1 MDYVI
6 RRVRIVGGHEV
17 SEGDLLIENG
27 RIAATG
33 KVGRAP
39 GAKVISGAG
48 LYALPGFV
56 DIHVHGGTGF
66 DLTCGQFDAK
76 EKRFDASP
84 SAYAEGFPRLMKHFA
99 RNGVTRVMLATVAA
113 PIKDLEQALSRMA
126 DYIADPLNGRHGARL
141 EGALIEGT
149 FIKKPAQAGAQNPEN
164 FRAPDRRLFERLNR
178 AARGHISYV
187 NIVPEFGKAA
197 EDLTRHLA
205 GLGVLVGAGHTA
217 CDADEVLR
225 AARNGLRVAIHFLN
239 GPIGSSFKPFHG
251 GNVLE
256 AVLRSREIYAELI
269 CDGWHVA
276 PAYVRDVIER
286 KGISRIILVTDAMFP
301 TGAQGIRSFAVTGNE
316 GQLDPTGQYLQ
327 LKGSEQTL
335 FGSVLTMSR
344 AFGNLLSWLTQ
355 EMDGVWRARHRALK
369 LDEAL
374 RAAAR
379 ACATNA
385 AHVTGMDR
393 PAGSAPLARDLGA
406 VEPGRCADLVL
417 AGLKGKPGH
426 WRIQVKHTFVEG
438 RKVL

>member
-1 MDYVI
+1 MNYVI
-6 RRVRIVGGHEV
+6 RRVRIVGRHEV

-33 KVGRAP
+33 KVGRAA

-48 LYALPGFV
+48 LYALPGLV

-66 DLTCGQFDAK
+66 DLTCGRFDAK
-76 EKRFDASP
+76 EKRFDVSP
-84 SAYAEGFPRLMKHFA
+84 AAYAEAFPRLMKHFA
-99 RNGVTRVMLATVAA
+99 RNGVTRVLLATVAA

-149 FIKKPAQAGAQNPEN
+149 FIKKPQQAGAQNPEN

-178 AARGHISYV
+178 AARGHIRYV
-187 NIVPEFGKAA
+187 NVVPEFGKPA
-197 EDLTRHLA
+197 EDLARHLA

-217 CDADEVLR
+217 CDADAVLR
-225 AARNGLRVAIHFLN
+225 YARDGHRVAIHFLN
-239 GPIGSSFKPFHG
+239 GPTGSSFKPFHG
-251 GNVLE
+251 GNVVE

-286 KGISRIILVTDAMFP
+286 KGIGRIIAVTDAMFP
-301 TGAQGIRSFAVTGNE
+301 TGAQGIRSFAVAGRE
-316 GQLDPTGQYLQ
+316 GQLAPSGQYLQ

-335 FGSVLTMSR
+335 FGSVLTQSR

-355 EMDGVWRARHRALK
+355 DMDGVWHARHRAWK
-369 LDEAL
+369 LDDAL

-379 ACATNA
+379 ACATNP
-385 AHVTGMDR
+385 AHVTGMDQ
-393 PAGSAPLARDLGA
+393 PAGSAPLARDIGTI
-406 VEPGRCADLVL
+406 EPGRCADLVL

-426 WRIQVKHTFVEG
+426 WRIQVRRTFVEG
-438 RKVL
+438 RPVQ

>member
-6 RRVRIVGGHEV
+6 RRVRIVGRHEV

-48 LYALPGFV
+48 LCALPGFV
-56 DIHVHGGTGF
+56 DIHVHGGTGL
-66 DLTCGQFDAK
+66 DLTCGRFDAK

-84 SAYAEGFPRLMKHFA
+84 SAYTEGFPRLMKHFA
-99 RNGVTRVMLATVAA
+99 RNGATRVMLATVAA
-113 PIKDLEQALSRMA
+113 PMKDLERALSHMA
-126 DYIADPLNGRHGARL
+126 DYVADPLNGRHGARL

-149 FIKKPAQAGAQNPEN
+149 FIQKPGQAGAQNPEN

-187 NIVPEFGKAA
+187 NIVPEFGKPA
-197 EDLTRHLA
+197 EDLARRLVE
-205 GLGVLVGAGHTA
+205 LGVLVGAGHSA

-225 AARNGLRVAIHFLN
+225 AAGNGLRVAIHFLN
-239 GPIGSSFKPFHG
+239 GPTGSSFKPFHG
-251 GNVLE
+251 GNVVE
-256 AVLRSREIYAELI
+256 AVLGSREIYAELI
-269 CDGWHVA
+269 CDGFHVA

-286 KGISRIILVTDAMFP
+286 KGIGRIIVVTDAMFV
-301 TGAQGIRSFAVTGNE
+301 TGAQGIRSFTVMGNE
-316 GQLDPTGQYLQ
+316 GEFAPAGDYLR
-327 LKGSEQTL
+327 LKGSQQTL

-344 AFGNLLSWLTQ
+344 AFSNLLSWLTQ
-355 EMDGVWRARHRALK
+355 DMDGVWHARHRAWK

-374 RAAAR
+374 MAAAR
-379 ACATNA
+379 ACATNP

-393 PAGSAPLARDLGA
+393 PAGSAPLARDVGTI
-406 VEPGRCADLVL
+406 EPGRCADLVL
-417 AGLKGKPGH
+417 AGLKGKPGD
-426 WRIQVKHTFVEG
+426 WQIQVKHTFVEG
-438 RKVL
+438 HKVL

>member
-6 RRVRIVGGHEV
+6 RRVRIVGRHEV

-39 GAKVISGAG
+39 GAKAISGAG

-66 DLTCGQFDAK
+66 DFACGQFDAK

-84 SAYAEGFPRLMKHFA
+84 SAYAEGFPRLMEHFA
-99 RNGVTRVMLATVAA
+99 RNGVTRAMLATPAA
-113 PIKDLEQALSRMA
+113 PVQDLERVLSHLA
-126 DYIADPLNGRHGARL
+126 DYIADPSNGRHGARL

-149 FIKKPAQAGAQNPEN
+149 FIKKPSQAGAQNPEN
-164 FRAPDRRLFERLNR
+164 FRQPDRRLFERLNR

-187 NIVPEFGKAA
+187 NVVPEFGKAA

-205 GLGVLVGAGHTA
+205 ELGVLVGAGHTA
-217 CDADEVLR
+217 CEADEVLR

-239 GPIGSSFKPFHG
+239 GPTGSSFKPFHD
-251 GNVLE
+251 GNVVE
-256 AVLRSREIYAELI
+256 AVLRSRDIYAELI

-286 KGISRIILVTDAMFP
+286 KGIGRIILVTDAMFP
-301 TGAQGIRSFAVTGNE
+301 TGARGIRSFAFTGNE
-316 GQLDPTGQYLQ
+316 GQFDPTGQYLQ

-344 AFGNLLSWLTQ
+344 AFSNLLSWLTQ
-355 EMDGVWRARHRALK
+355 DMDGVWHARHRAWK
-369 LDEAL
+369 LAEAIH
-374 RAAAR
+374 AVSR

-393 PAGSAPLARDLGA
+393 PAGSAPLARDLGTI
-406 VEPGRCADLVL
+406 EPGRCADLVL
-417 AGLKGKPGH
+417 AGLKGRPGD
-426 WRIQVKHTFVEG
+426 WQMQVKHTFVEG
-438 RKVL
+438 HEVL

>member
-27 RIAATG
+27 RIAAAG
-33 KVGRAP
+33 RVGRAP

-66 DLTCGQFDAK
+66 DLTCGRFDAK

-84 SAYAEGFPRLMKHFA
+84 SAYADAFPRLMKHFA
-99 RNGVTRVMLATVAA
+99 RNGVTRLMLATIAA
-113 PIKDLEQALSRMA
+113 PMKDLERALSRMA
-126 DYIADPLNGRHGARL
+126 DYIADPLNGRQGARL

-149 FIKKPAQAGAQNPEN
+149 FIRKPEQAGAQNPEN
-164 FRAPDRRLFERLNR
+164 FRAPRRRLFDRLNR
-178 AARGHISYV
+178 AARGHVSYV
-187 NIVPEFGKAA
+187 NIVPEFGRAA
-197 EDLTRHLA
+197 EDLTRRLA
-205 GLGVLVGAGHTA
+205 ELGVLVGAGHTA
-217 CDADEVLR
+217 CDADRVLR

-239 GPIGSSFKPFHG
+239 GPTGRSFKPFHG
-251 GNVLE
+251 GNVVE
-256 AVLRSREIYAELI
+256 AVLRSPDIYAELI

-286 KGISRIILVTDAMFP
+286 KGIGRIIVVTDAMFP
-301 TGAQGIRSFAVTGNE
+301 AGAQGIRSFTVAGNE
-316 GQLDPTGQYLQ
+316 GRFDPTRQYLQ
-327 LKGSEQTL
+327 VLGSEQTL

-344 AFGNLLSWLTQ
+344 AFSNLLSWLTQ
-355 EMDGVWRARHRALK
+355 DMAGVWHSRHRPWK
-369 LDEAL
+369 LDDAL

-393 PAGSAPLARDLGA
+393 PAGSAPLARDIGTI
-406 VEPGRCADLVL
+406 EPGRCADLVL
-417 AGLKGKPGH
+417 ARLKGKPGH
-426 WRIQVKHTFVEG
+426 WRIQVKHTFVAG
-438 RKVL
+438 RPVL

>member
-1 MDYVI
+1 MNYVI
-6 RRVRIVGGHEV
+6 RRARIVGRREV

-39 GAKVISGAG
+39 GAKVIPGAG
-48 LYALPGFV
+48 LYALPGFM
-56 DIHVHGGTGF
+56 DIHVHGGNGF
-66 DLTCGQFDAK
+66 DLTCGRFDVK

-84 SAYAEGFPRLMKHFA
+84 SAYAEGFPRLMKRFA

-113 PIKDLEQALSRMA
+113 PMKELEQALSRMA
-126 DYIADPLNGRHGARL
+126 DYVADPLNGRHGARL

-149 FIKKPAQAGAQNPEN
+149 FIRKPERAGAQNPKN

-178 AARGHISYV
+178 AARGHIAYV
-187 NIVPEFGKAA
+187 NVVPEYGKA
-197 EDLTRHLA
+197 EQDLTRHLTE
-205 GLGVLVGAGHTA
+205 LGVLVGAGHTE
-217 CDADEVLR
+217 CDADQVLR
-225 AARNGLRVAIHFLN
+225 SARNGNRVAIHFLN
-239 GPIGSSFKPFHG
+239 GSIGTSFKPFHG
-251 GNVLE
+251 GNVVE

-269 CDGWHVA
+269 CDGWHIA

-301 TGAQGIRSFAVTGNE
+301 AGARGIRSFAFAGRE
-316 GQLDPTGQYLQ
+316 GQLDPTGQYLR

-335 FGSVLTMSR
+335 FGSVLTLSR
-344 AFGNLLSWLTQ
+344 AFSNLLSWLTQ
-355 EMDGVWRARHRALK
+355 EMDGVWHARHRAWK

-374 RAAAR
+374 MAAAR
-379 ACATNA
+379 ACATNP

-393 PAGSAPLARDLGA
+393 PAGSAPRARDVGTI
-406 VEPGRCADLVL
+406 EPGRCADLIL

-426 WRIQVKHTFVEG
+426 WRIQVKHAFVEG
-438 RKVL
+438 RPVL